1 MDGAGETPHIAA
13 PMCAYNALGVRPS
26 GSTLSSYPP
35 SAKEPFG
42 KQAFSQFAHT
52 RIPEQDPRG
61 VTRVAGVKRSASG
74 HDLLRRMSFSGFFRS
89 FRPPLL
95 RCPSHPVR
103 LDRMTVLVAKS

>member
-61 VTRVAGVKRSASG
+61 VTRVAGVERSASG
-74 HDLLRRMSFSGFFRS
+74 HDLLRRMSSAVSSGTFALHS
-89 FRPPLL
+89 
-95 RCPSHPVR
+95 CGVR
-103 LDRMTVLVAKS
+103 VTPFGLIG